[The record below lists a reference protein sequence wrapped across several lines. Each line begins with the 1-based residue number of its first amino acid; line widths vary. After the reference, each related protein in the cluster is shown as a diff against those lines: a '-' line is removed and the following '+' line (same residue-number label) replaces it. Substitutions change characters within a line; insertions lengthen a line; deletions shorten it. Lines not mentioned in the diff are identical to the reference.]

1 MSPASLDSMNLGT
14 STCLDLKK
22 GRVFSTL
29 VSLNKDLLGPYFL
42 GRVALGGYLVKQKGA
57 TCFFISSTYQL
68 HKVSFLFQTKL
79 FSQVSFS
86 VTTTK
91 HYEDRHA
98 MI

>member
-29 VSLNKDLLGPYFL
+29 VSLNKNLLGPYFL
-42 GRVALGGYLVKQKGA
+42 GRVALGGGYLVKQKGA

-68 HKVSFLFQTKL
+68 HKVFFLFQF

-86 VTTTK
+86 VTTAK
-91 HYEDRHA
+91 LYEDRHA